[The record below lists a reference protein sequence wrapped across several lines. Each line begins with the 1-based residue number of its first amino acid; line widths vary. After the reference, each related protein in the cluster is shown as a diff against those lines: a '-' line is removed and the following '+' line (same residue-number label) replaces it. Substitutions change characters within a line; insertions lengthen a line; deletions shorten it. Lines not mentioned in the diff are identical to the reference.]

1 MQAAHIH
8 ERLSMQTPRIL
19 QFLPIGLALASTLLL
34 NACSG
39 EQQNAPAGGMS
50 GAPAVTVMTVQPE
63 PVPITAELPGRTTPY
78 LVAELR
84 PQVSGIVK
92 ERMFKEGSDV
102 RAGQVLYRIDP
113 ATYQAAYDSARA
125 SLARADANL
134 DVSRQKA
141 IRYADLVK
149 IEAVSAQ
156 TNEEAQAAQ
165 KQAQADVGTAKAA
178 LDKARVDLG
187 FTRVTS
193 PIAGRIGRST
203 VTVGALVT
211 ANQEAALATVQQLD
225 PIYVDLTQPSAKL
238 LSLKR
243 DLESGK
249 LQRAAGNTV
258 PVQLVLEDG
267 SLYGA
272 EGRLAFSEVTV
283 DQATG
288 SVTLRAVFPNPKGD
302 LLPGMYVRAR
312 LTQGVNRAAM
322 LVPHAAVSRTP
333 RGEAQVM
340 VVNADN
346 KVESRTVKAEQSIG
360 DKWVVTEGLAAGDR
374 VIVEGLQKV
383 KPGAPVQAQ
392 VAGSAPAAATPAT
405 ATTK

>member
-1 MQAAHIH
+1 MSKPAGLVL
-8 ERLSMQTPRIL
+8 LS
-19 QFLPIGLALASTLLL
+19 ALLL
-34 NACSG
+34 AACG
-39 EQQNAPAGGMS
+39 GKTEPGAAPAAA
-50 GAPAVTVMTVQPE
+50 APAVTVVTVQPE
-63 PVPITAELPGRTTPY
+63 PVPVTAELPGRTSPY

-92 ERMFKEGSDV
+92 QRLFKEGSDV
-102 RAGQVLYRIDP
+102 KAGQVLYRIDP

-125 SLARADANL
+125 NLARAEANL
-134 DVSRQKA
+134 EVARLKA
-141 IRYADLVK
+141 GRYAELVK

-156 TNEEAQAAQ
+156 ANDEAQAAQ
-165 KQAQADVGTAKAA
+165 KQAQAEVGAAKAA
-178 LDKARVDLG
+178 LDKARVDLD

-203 VTVGALVT
+203 VTAGALVT
-211 ANQEAALATVQQLD
+211 ANQAAALATVQQLD
-225 PIYVDLTQPSAKL
+225 PIYVDLTQSSAEL
-238 LSLKR
+238 LGLKR
-243 DLESGK
+243 NLDSGR
-249 LQRAAGNTV
+249 LQRSEGNTV

-272 EGRLAFSEVTV
+272 AGRLAFSEVTV
-283 DQATG
+283 DEGTG
-288 SVTLRAVFPNPKGD
+288 SVTLRAVFPNPRGE

-312 LTQGVNRAAM
+312 LTQGVNRDAV

-340 VVNADN
+340 VVNGEA
-346 KVESRTVKAEQSIG
+346 KVEARSVKAEQSVG
-360 DKWVVTEGLAAGDR
+360 DKWVVTGGLAAGDR

-392 VAGSAPAAATPAT
+392 EAAAAAVPAAAA
-405 ATTK
+405 AK